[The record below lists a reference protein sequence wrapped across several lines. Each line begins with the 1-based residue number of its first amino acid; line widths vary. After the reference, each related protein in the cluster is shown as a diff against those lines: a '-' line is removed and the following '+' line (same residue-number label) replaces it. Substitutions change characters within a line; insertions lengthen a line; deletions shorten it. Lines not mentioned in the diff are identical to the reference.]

1 MKSLHKGLQISPSGL
16 VIHPSYPHLGASPD
30 RILTCDCCGSGVL
43 EVKCPFLC
51 KQKTIMKASED
62 PKFCLTKDVDG
73 VTYVLKS
80 SHSYYY
86 QVQLQLLLCEVGY
99 CDFVVWAES
108 ELVHLRIK
116 PDFEFMDKAISKATA
131 FFKQVILPELLGK
144 WYTRTST

>member
-1 MKSLHKGLQISPSGL
+1 M
-16 VIHPSYPHLGASPD
+16 
-30 RILTCDCCGSGVL
+30 
-43 EVKCPFLC
+43 E
-51 KQKTIMKASED
+51 ASED
-62 PKFCLTKDVDG
+62 PKFCLTKDVDD

-86 QVQLQLLLCEVGY
+86 QIQLQLLLCEVGY

-116 PDFEFMDKAISKATA
+116 PDFEFMDETISKATA

-144 WYTRTST
+144 WFTRTST